1 MNCIDAREAML
12 TAEPDELAAVS
23 ISPLGEH
30 LAACQSC
37 RAMAVALTHDLDS
50 LSALVRNS
58 ARTRRIHRATWIGA
72 LAAAAAIIAFVLPTR
87 RESPSEDTPVRGV
100 ATGISVD
107 VKPGQ
112 QAAVIATRDPKVTVV
127 WIIQG
132 GTH

>member
-1 MNCIDAREAML
+1 MNCIEAREALL
-12 TAEPDELAAVS
+12 TAEPNELAGATA
-23 ISPLGEH
+23 SPLGEH
-30 LAACQSC
+30 IVECNVC
-37 RAMAVALTHDLDS
+37 RAMAAALTADLGV
-50 LSALVRNS
+50 LSELVRRR

-87 RESPSEDTPVRGV
+87 RESPSTVTPRSV
-100 ATGISVD
+100 ASGISVD

-132 GTH
+132 GDH